1 MKNWI
6 DLEEKHGTGV
16 YGNWPLALEKGNG
29 AFVWDTNGKKYL
41 DLGSGLGVVGIGHGN
56 TQIAEAISNQ
66 SQKLTHAVNG
76 YYASPIR
83 ANLLK
88 KLSKITPGNLDKIF
102 LTNSGTEAVEAAI
115 KLARSYTGKSKIIG
129 MIRGYHGRSM
139 GSLSVSW
146 KKENKT
152 MYEPLVPDIV
162 HVAYGKIDKLENI
175 INDEFAAVIIE
186 PIQGEGGVIIPPDG
200 YLREVR
206 QLCNDNN
213 VLMIMDEIQTGIG
226 RTGYWFGCD
235 REQIIPDIICSSKML
250 GGGLPIGAMIAK
262 NNILFQR
269 GKHGSTFGG
278 NLIGCQAANAV
289 IDFMVEN
296 NILDHVSTVG
306 KKVIDHLKSS
316 TKNISKIKEIRGR
329 GYMIGIELFE
339 PAIPYLKA
347 IFKENILALSAGKK
361 IIRLLPP
368 LITTEEDLMDG
379 INKIIK
385 ILK

>member
-16 YGNWPLALEKGNG
+16 YGNWPMALEKGNG

-152 MYEPLVPDIV
+152 MYEPLIPDIV
-162 HVAYGKIDKLENI
+162 HVPYGKIDKLENI

>member
-152 MYEPLVPDIV
+152 MYEPLIPDIV
-162 HVAYGKIDKLENI
+162 HVPYGKIDKLENI

>member
-152 MYEPLVPDIV
+152 MYEPLIPDIV
-162 HVAYGKIDKLENI
+162 HVPYGKIDKLENI

-213 VLMIMDEIQTGIG
+213 VLMIMDEIQTGMG

>member
-152 MYEPLVPDIV
+152 MYEPLIPDIV
-162 HVAYGKIDKLENI
+162 HVPYGKIDKLENI

-262 NNILFQR
+262 SNILFQR

>member
-1 MKNWI
+1 
-6 DLEEKHGTGV
+6 
-16 YGNWPLALEKGNG
+16 
-29 AFVWDTNGKKYL
+29 
-41 DLGSGLGVVGIGHGN
+41 
-56 TQIAEAISNQ
+56 
-66 SQKLTHAVNG
+66 
-76 YYASPIR
+76 
-83 ANLLK
+83 
-88 KLSKITPGNLDKIF
+88 
-102 LTNSGTEAVEAAI
+102 
-115 KLARSYTGKSKIIG
+115 
-129 MIRGYHGRSM
+129 
-139 GSLSVSW
+139 
-146 KKENKT
+146 
-152 MYEPLVPDIV
+152 
-162 HVAYGKIDKLENI
+162 
-175 INDEFAAVIIE
+175 
-186 PIQGEGGVIIPPDG
+186 
-200 YLREVR
+200 
-206 QLCNDNN
+206 
-213 VLMIMDEIQTGIG
+213 MIMDEIQTGIG

>member
-152 MYEPLVPDIV
+152 MYEPLIPDIV
-162 HVAYGKIDKLENI
+162 HVPYGKIGKLENI